1 MNNDPNKTEEENNI
15 MKLSLEGEQDPNHYQ
30 LSPSFIVHA
39 WETTT
44 ANHPPPLVSVPP
56 PPPLERSRGT
66 RILSTSSSPRPH
78 IARLFEEIATCA
90 MPGTN

>member
-44 ANHPPPLVSVPP
+44 AHHPPPRGAGG
-56 PPPLERSRGT
+56 PPPLLLRE
-66 RILSTSSSPRPH
+66 
-78 IARLFEEIATCA
+78 AAAQEY
-90 MPGTN
+90 